1 MLSVMSGKIA
11 ARRFWQKLWPANAEG
26 EAVVYIGQVIED
38 CQVDA
43 EDADLRTSKGQD
55 GDNPV
60 HVAVTR
66 PAELE
71 NTNWQ

>member
-1 MLSVMSGKIA
+1 M
-11 ARRFWQKLWPANAEG
+11 
-26 EAVVYIGQVIED
+26 VYIGQVIED